1 MKVLLIHTYYHIR
14 GGEDQ
19 VFEQEFDL
27 LSKRHEVMKLSF
39 QNISGLRGISQLF
52 NMRNNLSSNTQVSDI
67 IKTFNPDIVHIHNL
81 HFAAG
86 YGIIDTIKKY
96 NLPIVMTLHN
106 YRFLCPSGTL
116 FDGKSVF
123 LDSLKS
129 GFPWKAIFKK
139 IYKNSFILTSW
150 LSLVNYYLSKNGT
163 FNKIDKYIVLTNFAK
178 QLYTD
183 SQLEITPTKFVVKPN
198 FVVPN
203 TLPNF
208 RQIGDHFLFVGRL
221 SEEKGI
227 LFLLNS
233 IKETQFKLKI
243 IGSGPLENIVIEYCE
258 KYPNNFEFCGKKSH
272 IDVMKSI
279 SNCLCIVMSSI
290 WLEPFGLVNVEA
302 FSLGIPVISNNIGA
316 MEFMIQDGINGFL
329 YNGTKERLL
338 IAMGKL
344 QGLNIQ
350 EKLTMK
356 RNAYQTYLDSYTA
369 EQSLLKLEELYYNL
383 LK

>member
-27 LSKRHEVMKLSF
+27 LSTRHEVMKLSY
-39 QNISGLRGISQLF
+39 QNVSGLRGISQFF

-123 LDSLKS
+123 LDSLNS
-129 GFPWKAIFKK
+129 GFPWKAIFKR
-139 IYKNSFILTSW
+139 IFKNSFILTSW
-150 LSLVNYYLSKNGT
+150 LSLVNYYLKKIGT

-178 QLYTD
+178 QLYVD
-183 SQLEITPTKFVVKPN
+183 SQLDITPTKFVVKPN
-198 FVVPN
+198 FVVPT

-233 IKETQFKLKI
+233 LKETQFKLKI